1 LKETPVLD
9 RPTGLRA
16 PRGSASDILESK
28 GRAIH
33 AIGPKDTVYDAIA
46 RMCDMRVG
54 ALLVMEGD
62 TLLGIVSERDYARKV
77 ILQGRASKE
86 TPVEEIMT
94 SQVISVDPQAS
105 LAECMQIVT
114 RHSIRHLP
122 VVGDGRVAGV
132 LSTGDLVRELLDQQA
147 QTIHS
152 LNSFIGSD
160 YPT

>member
-1 LKETPVLD
+1 MLD

-16 PRGSASDILESK
+16 PRGTASDVLESK
-28 GRAIH
+28 GRVVH
-33 AIGPKDTVYDAIA
+33 AIGPRDTVYDAIA
-46 RMCDMRVG
+46 RMCDTRVG

-77 ILQGRASKE
+77 ILQGHASKE
-86 TPVEEIMT
+86 TLVEEIMT
-94 SQVISVDPQAS
+94 SPVITVDPEAS
-105 LAECMQIVT
+105 LADCMQVVT

-122 VVGDGRVAGV
+122 VVGNGRVAGV
-132 LSTGDLVRELLDQQA
+132 LTTGDLVRELLDQQA
-147 QTIHS
+147 ETIQS

>member
-1 LKETPVLD
+1 MLD

-16 PRGSASDILESK
+16 PRGNAADILESK
-28 GRAIH
+28 ARVIH

-46 RMCDMRVG
+46 KMCDTRVG
-54 ALLVMEGD
+54 ALLVMDGD
-62 TLLGIVSERDYARKV
+62 NLLGIVSERDYARKV

-86 TPVEEIMT
+86 TLVEEIMT
-94 SQVISVDPQAS
+94 SQVVSVDPQAS
-105 LAECMQIVT
+105 LAECMQVVT

-122 VVGDGRVAGV
+122 VVGNGLVAGV

>member
-1 LKETPVLD
+1 MLD
-9 RPTGLRA
+9 KPTGLQA
-16 PRGSASDILESK
+16 PRGTAADILESK
-28 GRAIH
+28 GSVVH
-33 AIGPKDTVYDAIA
+33 AIGPRDSVYDAIA
-46 RMCDMRVG
+46 RMCDTRVG

-62 TLLGIVSERDYARKV
+62 SLLGIVSERDYARKV
-77 ILQGRASKE
+77 ILQGRVSKE
-86 TPVEEIMT
+86 TRVEEIMT
-94 SQVISVDPQAS
+94 SQVISVDTQAS
-105 LAECMQIVT
+105 LAECMQVVT

-122 VVGDGRVAGV
+122 VLRDGRVAGV

>member
-1 LKETPVLD
+1 V
-9 RPTGLRA
+9 
-16 PRGSASDILESK
+16 
-28 GRAIH
+28 IH

-46 RMCDMRVG
+46 KMCDTRVG

-62 TLLGIVSERDYARKV
+62 NLLGIVSERDYARKV

-86 TPVEEIMT
+86 TLVEEIMT

-105 LAECMQIVT
+105 LAECMQVVT

-122 VVGDGRVAGV
+122 VVGQGRVAGV

-147 QTIHS
+147 ETIHS

>member
-1 LKETPVLD
+1 MLD

-16 PRGSASDILESK
+16 PRGNAADILESK
-28 GRAIH
+28 GSVIH
-33 AIGPKDTVYDAIA
+33 AISPKETVYDAIA
-46 RMCDMRVG
+46 KMCDARVG
-54 ALLVMEGD
+54 ALLVTEGD
-62 TLLGIVSERDYARKV
+62 NLLGIVSERDYARKV

-86 TPVEEIMT
+86 TLVEEIMT

-105 LAECMQIVT
+105 LAECMQVVT

-122 VVGDGRVAGV
+122 VVGNGRVAGV